1 MIGLSL
7 EQLKQILIDTET
19 AYYSGTL
26 RVKTGDKEVWY
37 DTRKEM
43 KARISEL
50 KYEIRKLENS
60 STKKSN
66 VILTYNSK
74 GL

>member
-1 MIGLSL
+1 LTVEDL
-7 EQLKQILIDTET
+7 ELLLLDTET

-37 DTRKEM
+37 DNRLAL

-50 KYEIRKLENS
+50 KNEINLKKNPT
-60 STKKSN
+60 TKKKS
-66 VILTYNSK
+66 VVLTYHDK